1 MGSISVLAII
11 RVTSFMRAGCSY
23 AQFSVPDLRDAM
35 QAAYGPEETM
45 PALSEAEGNES
56 DYTVKESHE
65 AYSDKESQASRAE
78 DEQVVVA
85 SC

>member
-1 MGSISVLAII
+1 
-11 RVTSFMRAGCSY
+11 
-23 AQFSVPDLRDAM
+23 M

-45 PALSEAEGNES
+45 PVLSEAEGNES

>member
-1 MGSISVLAII
+1 
-11 RVTSFMRAGCSY
+11 
-23 AQFSVPDLRDAM
+23 M
-35 QAAYGPEETM
+35 QAAYGSEETV
-45 PALSEAEGNES
+45 PVFSEAEGNES

-85 SC
+85 TCWHELALFPSLHSLYLSTCMQVDSLNL